1 MGLDVAIVGGGAAG
15 LATAHLLDEAHRVV
29 LFEKEPR
36 LGGHVRTLGG
46 NVACESLPEGV
57 QLDAGVIEFDRGNFP
72 FFHALMRSLGVE
84 VETLSPGGASQL
96 FLADGTHYH
105 SPEALRA
112 EHPEALAELRARVEL
127 VPLLL
132 RRRRFL
138 RTTRAMG
145 EAELAASPIE
155 RFLSDDDFST
165 WVRSLLMYAYST
177 PYEEVR
183 AISAAMALPMLRA
196 FLWPNDWT
204 RIPGGV
210 HRYVEAIARGLRG
223 EVVLDAAISGVTR
236 SAEGVLVRTRDGAE
250 RRFDRVVLAV
260 PPHRVLSL
268 LPDADEA
275 ERALFDH
282 FEGGTVETLVHTD
295 TALHERV
302 RSHYRSEF
310 DLFELPSGDH
320 GYDAYLNR
328 LAGLPTDRP
337 PHYGL
342 AFGLE
347 AAIDPAKVIHRQV
360 HDVAIYSE
368 RALRTRAGIE
378 ARQGERHTFFAGAYL
393 GDGLHEGAIRSALA
407 VVERLGGRTLT
418 SPT

>member
-29 LFEKEPR
+29 LYEKEPR
-36 LGGHVRTLGG
+36 LGGHIRTLGR
-46 NVACESLPEGV
+46 NVPCGALPAGV
-57 QLDAGVIEFDRGNFP
+57 HLDAGVIEFDRGNFP
-72 FFHALMRSLGVE
+72 LFHALMRSLDVD
-84 VETLSPGGASQL
+84 VETLAPGGASQL

-112 EHPEALAELRARVEL
+112 EHPERVAELRARLEL

-138 RTTRAMG
+138 RTTRAVG
-145 EAELAASPIE
+145 GDELATSPIE

-183 AISAAMALPMLRA
+183 AISAAMAVPMLRA

-210 HRYVEAIARGLRG
+210 FRYVEALTRGLRG
-223 EVVLDAAISGVTR
+223 EVVLDAGVSGLRRTD
-236 SAEGVLVRTRDGAE
+236 EGVVVCTKDGFE

-260 PPHRVLSL
+260 PPHRVLPL
-268 LPDADEA
+268 LRDADET

-282 FEGGTVETLVHTD
+282 FEGGTIETLVHTD
-295 TALHERV
+295 TSLHERV
-302 RSHYRSEF
+302 HSHYRSEF
-310 DLFELPSGDH
+310 DLFELPSGAH

-337 PHYGL
+337 PHYAL

-347 AAIDPAKVIHRQV
+347 GAIDPETVLHRQT
-360 HDVAIYSE
+360 HDVARYSE
-368 RALRTRAGIE
+368 RALGTRAGIE

-393 GDGLHEGAIRSALA
+393 GDGLHEGAIRSAVA
-407 VVERLGGRTLT
+407 VAARLGGRALV
-418 SPT
+418 PQG